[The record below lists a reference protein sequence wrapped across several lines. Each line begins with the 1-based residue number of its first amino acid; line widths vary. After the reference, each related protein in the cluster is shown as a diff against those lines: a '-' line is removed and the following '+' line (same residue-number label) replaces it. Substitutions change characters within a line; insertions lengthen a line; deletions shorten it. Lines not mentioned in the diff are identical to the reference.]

1 MGLLTYLHF
10 RYSLNN
16 DQNQWCLWQSLF
28 QGAYC
33 VLQSLQ
39 CGIMDQDVFT
49 HCEIQSASYDCQFR
63 SLNSYNYY
71 QKEELC
77 LHELLPFFLPSVCP
91 SVLRQLRHNGAFV
104 IAGRSVNG
112 HH

>member
-1 MGLLTYLHF
+1 MTKT
-10 RYSLNN
+10 N
-16 DQNQWCLWQSLF
+16 
-28 QGAYC
+28 GAYGRASSKALT
-33 VLQSLQ
+33 VFSRVSSVASWTRTSLHTARFKARP
-39 CGIMDQDVFT
+39 I
-49 HCEIQSASYDCQFR
+49 DCQFR